1 MYIDP
6 KTPKIG
12 SLYGSQPVGASVQQL
27 LGLSEKIVPTAGP
40 LSVQTMSTSNPNQNG
55 STNHTVSVGWLS
67 DQVLKGYDNFF
78 LYLHILYEYTI
89 S

>member
-55 STNHTVSVGWLS
+55 STNHTVSVSWLS
-67 DQVLKGYDNFF
+67 DQVCKR
-78 LYLHILYEYTI
+78 IK
-89 S
+89 

>member
-27 LGLSEKIVPTAGP
+27 LGLSEKIVPTAGISWMITCHQIFGSSIQFKINFNY
-40 LSVQTMSTSNPNQNG
+40 SVFIG
-55 STNHTVSVGWLS
+55 LGVSIFNDS
-67 DQVLKGYDNFF
+67 
-78 LYLHILYEYTI
+78 
-89 S
+89 

>member
-67 DQVLKGYDNFF
+67 DQVLKGKDDFS
-78 LYLHILYEYTI
+78 LYINILYDYNI